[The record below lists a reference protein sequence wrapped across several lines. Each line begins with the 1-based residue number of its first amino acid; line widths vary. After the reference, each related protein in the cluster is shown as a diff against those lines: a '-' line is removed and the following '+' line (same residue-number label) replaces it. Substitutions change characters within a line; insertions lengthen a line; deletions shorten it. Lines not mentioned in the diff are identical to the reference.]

1 MSILSTSPVVP
12 LIQAD
17 STDVAVKT
25 AKALKAGGLIT
36 LEIVWRNEI
45 AMDCMEA
52 ISEEVSG
59 ITVGAGTVLTGEQA
73 EEAVRRGAEFIVS
86 PGLNNEVVA
95 VSKANGLDI
104 FPGIVTPSEA
114 QAAWNLG
121 LRTVKFFPASLSGGP
136 AMLKALS
143 SVFQH
148 MQFMP
153 TGGVTPANLGAY
165 LEIPSVIACGG
176 SWLTPASEID
186 KSNYD
191 AITTLAKSA
200 LEIARGVRP
209 EVRQT

>member
-114 QAAWNLG
+114 QAA
-121 LRTVKFFPASLSGGP
+121 
-136 AMLKALS
+136 
-143 SVFQH
+143 
-148 MQFMP
+148 
-153 TGGVTPANLGAY
+153 
-165 LEIPSVIACGG
+165 
-176 SWLTPASEID
+176 
-186 KSNYD
+186 
-191 AITTLAKSA
+191 
-200 LEIARGVRP
+200 
-209 EVRQT
+209 